1 MNTHLAVV
9 NDVVPTETKVEEEG
23 SEGGKEAWNLNIL
36 MVRNEGRCLEH
47 KSLSPPQG
55 GVGHCVVV
63 APCEPPPV
71 S

>member
-47 KSLSPPQG
+47 KSLHPRG
-55 GVGHCVVV
+55 GGTLCCCC
-63 APCEPPPV
+63 PL
-71 S
+71 

>member
-36 MVRNEGRCLEH
+36 R
-47 KSLSPPQG
+47 
-55 GVGHCVVV
+55 
-63 APCEPPPV
+63 
-71 S
+71 